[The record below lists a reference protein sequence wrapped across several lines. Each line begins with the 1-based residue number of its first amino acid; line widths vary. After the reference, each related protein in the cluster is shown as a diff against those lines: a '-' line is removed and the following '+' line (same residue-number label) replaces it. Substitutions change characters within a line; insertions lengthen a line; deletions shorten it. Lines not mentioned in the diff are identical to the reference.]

1 MSHPQIKKALD
12 LLTHGVYIIGVKYG
26 TQINGMTAAWV
37 NQVSSQPP
45 MVSVAIGKTHY
56 TSELISKAKSF
67 SVNILSPN
75 QMELARKCGFIS
87 GKNQDKLQEE
97 EITYQATGAPILTNC
112 AAYLEC
118 NLAQQ
123 IEVGDHILFIGTI
136 VNADNKDKSILIFRS
151 KDFFNN

>member
-1 MSHPQIKKALD
+1 MSYSQIKKALN

-26 TQINGMTAAWV
+26 KKINGMTAAWV
-37 NQVSSQPP
+37 SQVSSQPP

-67 SVNILSPN
+67 SVNIPSPN

-97 EITYQATGAPILTNC
+97 EIISQSTGSPILSEC
-112 AAYLEC
+112 ATYLDC
-118 NLAQQ
+118 TLFHQF
-123 IEVGDHILFIGTI
+123 EVGDHVLFVGT
-136 VNADNKDKSILIFRS
+136 VVEANTKNQSVLIFRS
-151 KDFFNN
+151 GDFFN